1 MSGRAWVGRRT
12 ALVAVD
18 AFTALTAIGGG
29 AALAGGMEGDRFP
42 ASWLDG
48 TPFRSYVAPGLLLA
62 GVVGGTAAVAT
73 IATVRQPVI
82 GGRISMIAGGVLAA
96 WIVGEVAILSKDGEV
111 VSPTEAVYLAAAAAM
126 IALGGSV
133 ARTR

>member
-1 MSGRAWVGRRT
+1 
-12 ALVAVD
+12 
-18 AFTALTAIGGG
+18 
-29 AALAGGMEGDRFP
+29 
-42 ASWLDG
+42 
-48 TPFRSYVAPGLLLA
+48 
-62 GVVGGTAAVAT
+62 
-73 IATVRQPVI
+73 
-82 GGRISMIAGGVLAA
+82 MIAGGVLAA